1 MRVVRGTRLR
11 TLLATLL
18 VASMLFSIG
27 ELMVA
32 DVHDGDAAPAE
43 LASSS
48 SPDAAPITLASGTE
62 SSTDPSQP
70 EHTYHVCHCSHAHG
84 GMLIGATHSA
94 VRPPVAFT
102 TGFGMI
108 AAANTSLVAS
118 PPTRPPIA

>member
-11 TLLATLL
+11 TLLATLV

-32 DVHDGDAAPAE
+32 DVHDGDAPAAE
-43 LASSS
+43 LASPS
-48 SPDAAPITLASGTE
+48 SPDAAPSTLASGAE

-84 GMLIGATHSA
+84 GMLIVATHSPG
-94 VRPPVAFT
+94 RPLVAST
-102 TGFGMI
+102 TGFGVV
-108 AAANTSLVAS
+108 AAANTSLVTG